1 EACPSMRPARAPDFY
16 VFMSG
21 QRGAFS
27 AMRRISAAPQSRPW
41 CACRGGTGHSA
52 HQERRRYRLRRRVID
67 VEPDQSQIKTVYYTP
82 TFPGTNPW
90 PYAIRSNLPLR
101 QPRSS
106 SSVPRRLAHSPI
118 STEVKSTVA
127 LPGGR
132 ALTAPRTGRWL
143 RQALRC
149 LRLSAVRKHR
159 PYRWSSLV

>member
-1 EACPSMRPARAPDFY
+1 CQASAEHFQQCAESPLLRN
-16 VFMSG
+16 
-21 QRGAFS
+21 RGLGVLAV
-27 AMRRISAAPQSRPW
+27 AVLAIPLTRSAAATVCAAVQSMFNPTNRK
-41 CACRGGTGHSA
+41 SK
-52 HQERRRYRLRRRVID
+52 RYNVH
-67 VEPDQSQIKTVYYTP
+67 YTP

-90 PYAIRSNLPLR
+90 PYAICSNLPLQ